1 MKFLQVARFDASDDH
16 VYETAA
22 QVDELAVTGSFAFSF
37 SEDDPAELTGKPA
50 QAFRHGFLGVE
61 SFGWTTVVRI
71 VEISDAEFEF
81 VVRRLAQHLVNRYG
95 APSLEEA
102 LPIARQ
108 EAEYAAGLCEHP
120 PGVLLTVERHA
131 DAEGIHEAFKHVR
144 PRQQTA
150 DWQGHSGEVKIWDMF
165 PEK

>member
-16 VYETAA
+16 VYEKAA
-22 QVDELAVTGSFAFSF
+22 QADELAVTGSFAFSF
-37 SEDDPAELTGKPA
+37 AEEDPAELTGKPA
-50 QAFRHGFLGVE
+50 QAFRHGFLGVD
-61 SFGWTTVVRI
+61 SFGWATVVRI
-71 VEISDAEFEF
+71 VEIREAEFEG
-81 VVRRLAQHLVNRYG
+81 VVQRLAQHFVEHYG

-108 EAEYAAGLCEHP
+108 EAEYAAGLCEHS
-120 PGVLLTVERHA
+120 PGMLVTVERHA

-150 DWQGHSGEVKIWDMF
+150 DWQGHSGEIKIWDMF
-165 PEK
+165 PEG